1 MPKLYKTYK
10 RKSNKKH
17 QMAKN
22 KTTRRN
28 NKKTPLF
35 DASKV
40 HPASINIIT

>member
-17 QMAKN
+17 QMQKK

-28 NKKTPLF
+28 NKKTLLF
-35 DASKV
+35 DASKI
-40 HPASINIIT
+40 HPASIRL

>member
-10 RKSNKKH
+10 RKSKKKH

-28 NKKTPLF
+28 NKKTLLF

-40 HPASINIIT
+40 HPASIRL